1 MHHFGKPLV
10 ENPSDFGLNT
20 PRPLQHELLDL
31 LAIRFIESGFRTK
44 ALHRFIM
51 SSATYR
57 LSSFISENPKL
68 REQHNVDP
76 DNSLL
81 WHANRRRLDLEQ
93 MRDTLLMVAGK
104 LDDTMYGRPLLITDE
119 NNYRRTVYAFVERQN
134 LPNIVQIFDAASADT
149 STARR
154 VTTTV
159 PQQALFALNSKFVT
173 AMAQSLTNRL
183 TEDQPVDKID
193 QLYRLTLGRT
203 PTPHELQL
211 GGVFLQENSWLDYA
225 QVLLISN
232 ELWFI
237 D

>member
-1 MHHFGKPLV
+1 MHLFGNPLV
-10 ENPSDFGLNT
+10 ENPSDFGLNS
-20 PRPLQHELLDL
+20 PRPIQHELLDL
-31 LAIRFIESGFRTK
+31 LATRFIESGFRTK

-51 SSATYR
+51 SSATYQ
-57 LSSFISENPKL
+57 LSSFIPANTKL
-68 REQHNVDP
+68 SQQAIVDP

-93 MRDTLLMVAGK
+93 MRDTLLTIAGK
-104 LDDTMYGRPLLITDE
+104 LDDTMYGRPPLITDE
-119 NNYRRTVYAFVERQN
+119 SNYRRTVYSFVERQN

-173 AMAQSLTNRL
+173 AMAEFLTAQL
-183 TEDQPVDKID
+183 TAEISTARIN
-193 QLYRLTLGRT
+193 QLYILTLGRI
-203 PTPHELQL
+203 PTPQELQL
-211 GGVFLQENSWLDYA
+211 GTVFLQENSWLDYA